1 MKLVGLVLEDK
12 GVLRGHQKVTTEF
25 GEGEIT
31 SGSFSPS
38 LGKAI
43 AFARIPKDATEKCQ
57 VDIRGKLLSARIVK
71 PPFEKT
77 MSNENPSEL
86 KYTKTHEWV
95 RDNGDGTVTIGITE
109 HAQELLGD
117 VVFVELP
124 EVETSLSEE
133 ENCGVIE
140 SVKAASDMYASFI
153 CMKLNDMAD
162 LENLL
167 SADDY
172 EAECQ
177 E

>member
-1 MKLVGLVLEDK
+1 
-12 GVLRGHQKVTTEF
+12 
-25 GEGEIT
+25 
-31 SGSFSPS
+31 
-38 LGKAI
+38 
-43 AFARIPKDATEKCQ
+43 
-57 VDIRGKLLSARIVK
+57 
-71 PPFEKT
+71 
-77 MSNENPSEL
+77 MSNENPSDL

-124 EVETSLSEE
+124 EVETILTEE

-140 SVKAASDMYASFI
+140 SVKAASDMYAPLAGEVTEVNEELDAEPELINSAPFGEGWI
-153 CMKLNDMAD
+153 FSMKLNDMAD
-162 LENLL
+162 LDNLL

-172 EAECQ
+172 EVICQ

>member
-1 MKLVGLVLEDK
+1 
-12 GVLRGHQKVTTEF
+12 
-25 GEGEIT
+25 
-31 SGSFSPS
+31 
-38 LGKAI
+38 
-43 AFARIPKDATEKCQ
+43 
-57 VDIRGKLLSARIVK
+57 
-71 PPFEKT
+71 
-77 MSNENPSEL
+77 MSNENPSEF

-124 EVETSLSEE
+124 EVETTLTEE

-140 SVKAASDMYASFI
+140 SVKAASDMYAPLAGEVTEVNEELDAEPELINSAPFGEGWI
-153 CMKLNDMAD
+153 FSMKLNDMAD
-162 LENLL
+162 LDNLL

>member
-1 MKLVGLVLEDK
+1 
-12 GVLRGHQKVTTEF
+12 
-25 GEGEIT
+25 
-31 SGSFSPS
+31 
-38 LGKAI
+38 
-43 AFARIPKDATEKCQ
+43 
-57 VDIRGKLLSARIVK
+57 
-71 PPFEKT
+71 

-86 KYTKTHEWV
+86 KYTNTHEWV

-124 EVETSLSEE
+124 EVETTLTEE

-140 SVKAASDMYASFI
+140 SVKAASDMYAPLAGEVTEVNEELDGEPELINSAPFGEGWI
-153 CMKLNDMAD
+153 FSMKLNDMAD
-162 LENLL
+162 LDNLL

-172 EAECQ
+172 EVLCQ

>member
-1 MKLVGLVLEDK
+1 
-12 GVLRGHQKVTTEF
+12 
-25 GEGEIT
+25 
-31 SGSFSPS
+31 
-38 LGKAI
+38 
-43 AFARIPKDATEKCQ
+43 
-57 VDIRGKLLSARIVK
+57 
-71 PPFEKT
+71 
-77 MSNENPSEL
+77 MSNENPSDL

-124 EVETSLSEE
+124 EVETILTEE

-140 SVKAASDMYASFI
+140 SVKAASDMYAPLAGEVTEVNEELDAEPELINTAPFGEGWIFS
-153 CMKLNDMAD
+153 MKLNDMAD
-162 LENLL
+162 LDNLL

-172 EAECQ
+172 EVICQ